1 MLIATGKSQMLLR
14 IRVREYIYIF
24 YIYIHVHIHVHI
36 YLHIFSVFI
45 LCLSVYFEH
54 YTFTLIPPNPIL
66 YHRIHFSVLPFID
79 TDHLFAN
86 INLFPTAFNILI

>member
-1 MLIATGKSQMLLR
+1 MLIATGRSQMLLR
-14 IRVREYIYIF
+14 IRVREYIYI
-24 YIYIHVHIHVHI
+24 YIHVHVHIHVHI

-66 YHRIHFSVLPFID
+66 NHRIHFSVLPFID
-79 TDHLFAN
+79 TDHLFAS
-86 INLFPTAFNILI
+86 INLFPTTFNILI